1 MTWADTGW
9 HGVSR
14 LGTLG
19 SGGCEVRVDRS
30 GGRGTGV
37 GLVSWAHQGRS
48 GGCEVGVDRSGGR
61 WASMGL
67 VGRTNEWLV
76 GWARLARSRW
86 SG

>member
-1 MTWADTGW
+1 MGSVGWAHWGQA
-9 HGVSR
+9 
-14 LGTLG
+14 
-19 SGGCEVRVDRS
+19 GGCEVKVDRS
-30 GGRGTGV
+30 GGRETGV